1 MISAIIRSQSTDVD
15 AVSGAT
21 FSSNGIKEAVAD
33 ALGIE
38 FTDPNSTEQKG
49 HGGRH
54 SH

>member
-1 MISAIIRSQSTDVD
+1 MISSIIKSQSTDVD

-38 FTDPNSTEQKG
+38 FTNPNSTMENG